1 MILRGKGRASWVW
14 DAWHHAGAEHVQLVL
29 VDALVHA
36 RIWRRDDLEVLLRLL
51 DDVRWLEKN
60 EALWSLFEKRNK
72 KFGTAT
78 NSNIFSAQFPIR
90 ALFSMSYKWL
100 T

>member
-1 MILRGKGRASWVW
+1 MILRCQGRASWVW

-51 DDVRWLEKN
+51 DDVRWLEKKVRHCGH
-60 EALWSLFEKRNK
+60 FFKKRNK
-72 KFGTAT
+72 KFGKQPT
-78 NSNIFSAQFPIR
+78 
-90 ALFSMSYKWL
+90 
-100 T
+100 

>member
-1 MILRGKGRASWVW
+1 MKQTLWHIQFWIILDYWYLRMRMILRCQGRASWVW

-29 VDALVHA
+29 VDALMHA

-60 EALWSLFEKRNK
+60 EAQWSLF
-72 KFGTAT
+72 
-78 NSNIFSAQFPIR
+78 
-90 ALFSMSYKWL
+90 
-100 T
+100 